1 MTAHPPTA
9 DAYAATPLLNCLLR
23 EVAEPTPEPGVH
35 RLPSGRLL
43 RVRGERRPTEPEL
56 VGGGGSR
63 LGEGADCELGGGSE
77 LVVGG
82 ESDGGSRLEE
92 GADLEPG
99 GAPCLSR
106 REDLEEGGDSG
117 LGRPAPALGRLADPG
132 SGGGTHLDRPVGPEP
147 HAGGRLGR
155 PVGSEP
161 DAGRGPGR
169 REDLGEGGDSRFG
182 GPDAGSRPGGCA
194 VPGAGDGAR
203 LDRSAVPEPHAGG
216 RLDMPVGSESDSG
229 RRLGRPAAPGAGSGP
244 QLSKHAAPARP
255 LDHPALVALVAEELR
270 LHTGLDNPDLPA
282 EMLDSREVV
291 AAILGARA
299 LAAPPQDPYRRSEQ
313 SLVTGHPYHPAPKAR
328 GGGPAARWLPY
339 APEAY
344 AAFPLIL
351 LGVREDQV
359 VEEGDVSAL
368 DELGE
373 APPGY
378 RLLPAHPWQ
387 LDLLGGALQQ
397 AVAEKWLIQLGTT
410 TPDAWPTAAI
420 RTVYTPAHD
429 LFLKF
434 SLDVRITND
443 IRRLWAHD
451 LRKLRRTDEAAA
463 RALPGVWLSDRGY
476 RTAAFAFEEL
486 AVLVRDGFGDLTAT
500 PLLAA
505 ALAEGFD
512 GNPLAATTDPEG
524 WWTAYLR
531 AVVQPAVTGFTKG
544 VVLEAHAQNT
554 LIVVD
559 AEGTPV
565 QALYR
570 DAEGVKLL
578 TDVDRAAGWERLV
591 YTLVVNHLAETAAA
605 LAEHHPGFAPWPAV
619 RRELERYD
627 LPEAKALLSAPTLP
641 GKTNLLL
648 RWTRADGA
656 DARYLPL
663 PNPLAS
669 P

>member
-1 MTAHPPTA
+1 MTVRPPSA
-9 DAYAATPLLNCLLR
+9 DAYAAAPLLNCLLR
-23 EVAEPTPEPGVH
+23 EVARPMPEPGVH

-56 VGGGGSR
+56 VGGPGVESAGGSR
-63 LGEGADCELGGGSE
+63 PDRPAGPA
-77 LVVGG
+77 
-82 ESDGGSRLEE
+82 SD
-92 GADLEPG
+92 
-99 GAPCLSR
+99 
-106 REDLEEGGDSG
+106 
-117 LGRPAPALGRLADPG
+117 PAPA
-132 SGGGTHLDRPVGPEP
+132 H
-147 HAGGRLGR
+147 
-155 PVGSEP
+155 
-161 DAGRGPGR
+161 
-169 REDLGEGGDSRFG
+169 
-182 GPDAGSRPGGCA
+182 
-194 VPGAGDGAR
+194 
-203 LDRSAVPEPHAGG
+203 
-216 RLDMPVGSESDSG
+216 
-229 RRLGRPAAPGAGSGP
+229 
-244 QLSKHAAPARP
+244 P
-255 LDHPALVALVAEELR
+255 LDHPALVRLVAEELR
-270 LHTGLDNPDLPA
+270 LHTGLDNPGLPA

-291 AAILGARA
+291 AAV
-299 LAAPPQDPYRRSEQ
+299 LAARVDAAAPEDPYRRSEQ
-313 SLVTGHPYHPAPKAR
+313 CLVTGHPYHPAPKAR
-328 GGGPAARWLPY
+328 GGGPAAAWLPY

-344 AAFPLIL
+344 AAFPLTL
-351 LGVREDQV
+351 LGVREDLV

-368 DELGE
+368 DALGE

-387 LDLLGGALQQ
+387 LGLLGETETLRRAFD
-397 AVAEKWLIQLGTT
+397 EKRLIRLGTT

-420 RTVYTPAHD
+420 RTVYSPARD

-486 AVLVRDGFGDLTAT
+486 AVLVRDGFGGLGAT

-505 ALAEGFD
+505 GLTEGFD
-512 GNPLAATTDPEG
+512 GSPLAATPDPGG

-531 AVVQPAVTGFTKG
+531 AVVPPALTAFAEG

-554 LIVVD
+554 LIAVD
-559 AEGTPV
+559 SDGTPV
-565 QALYR
+565 RALYR

-578 TDVDRAAGWERLV
+578 TDVDRPAGWERLV

-619 RRELERYD
+619 REEFARHD
-627 LPEAKALLSAPTLP
+627 LPEARALLSAPTLP

-648 RWTRADGA
+648 RWTGADGA

>member
-9 DAYAATPLLNCLLR
+9 DAYAAAPLLNCLLR
-23 EVAEPTPEPGVH
+23 ELAEPTPEPGVH

-43 RVRGERRPTEPEL
+43 RVRGERRPTQPEL
-56 VGGGGSR
+56 TGGSA
-63 LGEGADCELGGGSE
+63 LAG
-77 LVVGG
+77 
-82 ESDGGSRLEE
+82 DGGARLEE

-99 GAPCLSR
+99 GGSHSGKPADAAPDPAPGHPL
-106 REDLEEGGDSG
+106 DHPTAAA
-117 LGRPAPALGRLADPG
+117 PAPAPG
-132 SGGGTHLDRPVGPEP
+132 
-147 HAGGRLGR
+147 
-155 PVGSEP
+155 
-161 DAGRGPGR
+161 
-169 REDLGEGGDSRFG
+169 
-182 GPDAGSRPGGCA
+182 
-194 VPGAGDGAR
+194 
-203 LDRSAVPEPHAGG
+203 
-216 RLDMPVGSESDSG
+216 
-229 RRLGRPAAPGAGSGP
+229 
-244 QLSKHAAPARP
+244 RP
-255 LDHPALVALVAEELR
+255 LDHPALVHLVAEELR

-282 EMLDSREVV
+282 EMLDSRDVV
-291 AAILGARA
+291 AAILEARA
-299 LAAPPQDPYRRSEQ
+299 HAAPPKDPYRRSEQ

-328 GGGPAARWLPY
+328 GGGPAATWLPY
-339 APEAY
+339 APEVY
-344 AAFPLIL
+344 AAFPLAL

-368 DELGE
+368 DALGA

-397 AVAEKWLIQLGTT
+397 AVAEKRLIHLGTT
-410 TPDAWPTAAI
+410 APDAWPTAAI
-420 RTVYTPAHD
+420 RTVYTPARD

-463 RALPGVWLSDRGY
+463 RALPGAWLSDRGY

-486 AVLVRDGFGDLTAT
+486 AVLVRDGFGGLTTT

-524 WWTAYLR
+524 WWAAYLR
-531 AVVQPAVTGFTKG
+531 AVVQPAVTGFANG

-554 LIVVD
+554 LIAVD

-591 YTLVVNHLAETAAA
+591 YTLVVNHLTETAAA

-619 RRELERYD
+619 RGEFERYD
-627 LPEAKALLSAPTLP
+627 LPEARALLSSPTLP

-663 PNPLAS
+663 PNPMAS